1 MRKILMIPG
10 PIEYESQVL
19 NTMSLP
25 TISHSS
31 KEFISIYREALQNL
45 MTIFGSS
52 STEGTPFIIS
62 GSGTLGMEASTV
74 NFIKR
79 NSKVLV
85 VNTGYFGDRFVDLFS
100 RFTDRIDQV
109 KPSLGMQA
117 DPKLIEEKLETNEYD
132 LMTVTHVDTSTGVR
146 NDVKKIAEITK
157 KRDTLLVVDAVCSA
171 GGEKLDMK
179 WGIDVAFSASQK
191 ALGAPPGLTVGVVGS
206 RAASIMEKV
215 PPMSFY
221 SDLRKWAAVSK
232 AMLDSR
238 LGYFGTPNVNLI
250 SALAQSLR
258 NIVSEGLNSRI
269 TRHEIMSTAI
279 RGGITELGLEM
290 IPKDSFAN
298 TISAIY
304 LPKNVRQKEFLAD
317 AETNGAVFAS
327 GLIKEI
333 SERYFRIGHMGSI
346 GSSEVVIAI
355 SAIERS
361 LKKNGYDIE
370 LGKGIKAA
378 QEILFGR
385 EIGS

>member
-25 TISHSS
+25 TLSHSS
-31 KEFISIYREALQNL
+31 KEFVSTYREALQNL
-45 MTIFGSS
+45 MTIFGSPLPD
-52 STEGTPFIIS
+52 GTPFIIS

-100 RFTDRIDQV
+100 RFTDRVDQV

-117 DPKLIEEKLETNEYD
+117 DSKVIEEKLETNDYD

-146 NDVKKIAEITK
+146 NDIKKIAEIARKT
-157 KRDTLLVVDAVCSA
+157 DTLLVVDAVCSA
-171 GGEKLDMK
+171 GGEQLDMK

-191 ALGAPPGLTVGVVGS
+191 ALGAPPGLTVGVVGT

-215 PPMSFY
+215 PPMSFF
-221 SDLRKWAAVSK
+221 SDLRKWTAVSK
-232 AMLDSR
+232 AILDSR
-238 LGYFGTPNVNLI
+238 SGYFGTPNVNLI
-250 SALAQSLR
+250 SALALSLR
-258 NIVSEGLNSRI
+258 GIVSEGLDARI
-269 TRHEIMSTAI
+269 TRHEIVSTAI
-279 RGGITELGLEM
+279 REAVTELGLEM
-290 IPKDSFAN
+290 IPKESFAN

-304 LPKNVRQKEFLAD
+304 LPKNVRQKEFLTD
-317 AETNGAVFAS
+317 AGTNGAVFAS

-355 SAIERS
+355 GAIERS
-361 LKKNGYDIE
+361 LKKNGHNLE

-378 QEILFGR
+378 QEILYRR
-385 EIGS
+385 ELGS

>member
-1 MRKILMIPG
+1 MIPG

-290 IPKDSFAN
+290 IPKASFAN

>member
-52 STEGTPFIIS
+52 PTEGTPFIIS

-109 KPSLGMQA
+109 KPSLGIQA

-346 GSSEVVIAI
+346 SSSEVVIAI